1 MIFKME
7 EKTRIFVRLKEQY
20 DYIYKQMEKEKR
32 VENKKFLMRRLD
44 LLNKRL
50 DYLKK
55 EGL

>member
-1 MIFKME
+1 MIFKMQ
-7 EKTRIFVRLKEQY
+7 EKTRIFVRLREQY

-32 VENKKFLMRRLD
+32 ADNKKYLMRRLE